1 MPRGHVQQP
10 IDADGSSV
18 FNAKRGVIPV
28 RFTLTMNGSPT
39 CQLPPATIAVTR
51 TVGSVVGPV
60 DESVYAASADSGSGF
75 RTSDCQYV
83 YNLAASSLSA
93 GRYRI
98 EIAIDGI
105 TVGDAE
111 FSLR

>member
-1 MPRGHVQQP
+1 M
-10 IDADGSSV
+10 DAFHDSLE
-18 FNAKRGVIPV
+18 R
-28 RFTLTMNGSPT
+28 
-39 CQLPPATIAVTR
+39 TR
-51 TVGSVVGPV
+51 LSRAHNLGRQAEPG
-60 DESVYAASADSGSGF
+60 DAGSGF